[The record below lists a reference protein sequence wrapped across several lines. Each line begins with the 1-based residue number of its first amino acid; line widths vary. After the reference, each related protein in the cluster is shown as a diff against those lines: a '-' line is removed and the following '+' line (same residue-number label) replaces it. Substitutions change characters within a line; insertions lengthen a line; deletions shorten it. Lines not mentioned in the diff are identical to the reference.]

1 MSYEIAAEDVAP
13 LALGSGILACG
24 GGGSSYYSQLVAT
37 EVLATTD
44 SVEVISAE
52 EMEPGTVALVPAG
65 IGAPLIGL
73 EKPLSTDALLAAYS
87 RLERSIGS
95 HIGGIIAGEIGG
107 AQSLVALVMAAL
119 TGKPLL
125 DGDGMGRAFPEM
137 QMCTFLIYGVSPG
150 LPTVLCDDHG
160 LLWAFPKLPF
170 GKIRFGGT
178 RKIGARVG
186 MTIER
191 IFRRYCVKHG
201 GWIYLCATLDKDSV
215 AKTMVRGSIRQAL
228 EIGQGVQAARA
239 SQTDPIE
246 AILRT
251 HEGTLLLT
259 GKIIDVQRTFR
270 GGHDWGTLQIEG
282 IGNDRK
288 HSAELD
294 FKNEYLVMRR
304 DGKPVVTVPDL
315 ITVVETS
322 SGTPINSEIARIGTR
337 VSILGMPCSE
347 LYRSE
352 AALRVVGPQAFGYD
366 LPYLPFRS
374 ATSGPDL

>member
-1 MSYEIAAEDVAP
+1 MSFRILAEDVAP

-24 GGGSSYYSQLVAT
+24 GGGNPYYSQLVAA
-37 EVLATTD
+37 EVLEATGP
-44 SVEVISAE
+44 VKVIDAE

-73 EKPLSTDALLAAYS
+73 EKPLSTDALLAAYA
-87 RLERSIGS
+87 RIERSMGDR
-95 HIGGIIAGEIGG
+95 IGGIVAGEIGG
-107 AQSLVALVMAAL
+107 AQSMVALVMAAL

-125 DGDGMGRAFPEM
+125 NGDGMGRAFPEM

-160 LLWAFPKLPF
+160 LLRTFPKLPF
-170 GKIRFGGT
+170 AKIRFGGT

-191 IFRRYCVKHG
+191 IFRRYCVKKG
-201 GWIYLCATLDKDSV
+201 GWIYLCATLDRDSV
-215 AKTMVRGSIRQAL
+215 AKTMVPDSIRQAL
-228 EIGQGVQAARA
+228 EIGRGIQTARA

-251 HEGTLLLT
+251 HKGTLLFT
-259 GKIIDVQRTFR
+259 GKITDVQRTFR
-270 GGHDWGTLQIEG
+270 GGHDWGKLQIEG
-282 IGNDRK
+282 IGADRE

-304 DGKPVVTVPDL
+304 DGEPVVTVPDL

-322 SGTPINSEIARIGTR
+322 TGTPITSTVARIGTR

-347 LYRSE
+347 LYHSG

-374 ATSGPDL
+374 ATSG

>member
-1 MSYEIAAEDVAP
+1 MSYEIAAEDLAP

-24 GGGSSYYSQLVAT
+24 GGGSPYYSQLVAT
-37 EVLATTD
+37 EALAT
-44 SVEVISAE
+44 SGPVKVIDVE
-52 EMEPGTVALVPAG
+52 EMQPGTVALVPAG

-87 RLERSIGS
+87 RLERSTGNR
-95 HIGGIIAGEIGG
+95 IGGIIAGEIGG
-107 AQSLVALVMAAL
+107 AQSMVAVVMAAL

-125 DGDGMGRAFPEM
+125 NGDGMGRAFPEM

-160 LLWAFPKLPF
+160 LLWTFPKWPL

-178 RKIGARVG
+178 HKIGARVG

-191 IFRRYCVKHG
+191 LFRRYTVRHG
-201 GWIYLCATLDKDSV
+201 GWVYLCATLDQDSV
-215 AKTMVRGSIRQAL
+215 AKTMVRGSIRTAL
-228 EIGQGVQAARA
+228 EIGQSIQTARA
-239 SQTDPIE
+239 NQTDPIE

-259 GKIIDVQRTFR
+259 GKIADVSRTFR
-270 GGHDWGTLQIEG
+270 GGHDWGRLQIDG
-282 IGNDRK
+282 IGSDRS
-288 HSAELD
+288 HRAELD

-304 DGKPVVTVPDL
+304 DGTPVASVPDL
-315 ITVVETS
+315 ISVVETS
-322 SGTPINSEIARIGTR
+322 SGTPVSSEIARVGTR
-337 VSILGMPCSE
+337 VSILGMPCSP

-352 AALRVVGPQAFGYD
+352 EALRVVGPQAFGYD
-366 LPYLPFRS
+366 LPYLPLRE
-374 ATSGPDL
+374 AMSGPDL